1 MLSNPRI
8 LKSFLLTNILVVR
21 RQITAQVVVNKWFV
35 CGKWFIGYNF
45 GLDDGAESKT
55 GTHKELVAFKIL
67 KYKYCVNQSR
77 DMPLDGLPHLTI
89 LRKIVNYCSIGD
101 RFKKRNRAITFVL
114 FISNI
119 SNTSRLQW
127 LSMALQEKIMR
138 KNIILMPKFSLW
150 LLKTLILNLAY
161 NRSKRRKL
169 GMFILFQKCQLV
181 YPNKVNSPP
190 IRQFPPFSIFGHVTC
205 HVAIFKRSGKRKP
218 HYLLLGTNYFVL
230 GLLARDIANRSFVH
244 TFALGLKTRWVKH
257 WLVEK
262 PFQINFWLKC

>member
-21 RQITAQVVVNKWFV
+21 RQITAQVVINKWFV
-35 CGKWFIGYNF
+35 CGKWFVGYNF

-55 GTHKELVAFKIL
+55 GTHKELIAFKIL

-77 DMPLDGLPHLTI
+77 DMPLDGLLHLTI
-89 LRKIVNYCSIGD
+89 LRKIVNYCSIGG
-101 RFKKRNRAITFVL
+101 RFKKRNRAITFML

-127 LSMALQEKIMR
+127 LSMALQEKITR

-181 YPNKVNSPP
+181 YPNKANCPP
-190 IRQFPPFSIFGHVTC
+190 IRQFPSFSIFGHVTC
-205 HVAIFKRSGKRKP
+205 HVTIFKRSGTR
-218 HYLLLGTNYFVL
+218 N
-230 GLLARDIANRSFVH
+230 
-244 TFALGLKTRWVKH
+244 LKTKKII
-257 WLVEK
+257 L
-262 PFQINFWLKC
+262 F